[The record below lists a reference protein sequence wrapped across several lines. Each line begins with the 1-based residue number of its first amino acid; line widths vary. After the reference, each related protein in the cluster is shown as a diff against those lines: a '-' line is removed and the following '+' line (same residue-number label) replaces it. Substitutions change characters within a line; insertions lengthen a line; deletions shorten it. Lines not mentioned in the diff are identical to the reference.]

1 MRLFSVLLV
10 LALTGSLAT
19 AASPARDGQSALAAD
34 RPTALAPNTTYDP
47 KVPTLKAVLGYDTG
61 ERITPPEDLT
71 AYLKALHAAAPDRTV
86 LLEYARTWERRPLS
100 VLIVGSPERIAGLD
114 AVKRDLQRLADP
126 RGLTPADAE
135 AILARTPVVTWLMHA
150 VHGDE
155 ISSSDAA
162 LMEAYHLLAARGDAT
177 VDAILRESLVII
189 DPLQNPD
196 GRARFVSTNLQG
208 EAATPDAEPYA
219 AERDQPWPGG
229 RYNHYLFD
237 MNRDWFAQTQPETRG
252 RSALYRQFWPHVVV
266 DLHEMGGDSSYYFA
280 PPADPLNPHITKNQQ
295 KWFDAFGRAN
305 GAMFDAR
312 GFAYFIR
319 EVYDS
324 FYPGYGESWPIFQG
338 AIGMTYEQASARG
351 LRYRREDGDTLSFRD
366 GVLHHFTAAITT
378 AETAAR
384 NRAAILRDFYDY
396 RRTAVSEGETGVREY
411 LLVPGVDPSRAERL
425 ARLLAAQGIE
435 VSRATETFKV
445 DTRSLPAG
453 TWIVAAAQPSGR
465 LVRNLL
471 DKEILQ
477 PEAFIREQ
485 DRRRAKKLGDQIYDV
500 TAWSLPLAFDVE
512 VVTAD
517 KPTAA
522 KATPMAQ
529 YLSAADNASTA
540 AAVAPAGAPPKVG
553 FLLPWGSATAG
564 LVADAL
570 RQGLRLRSADLPFA
584 LGGRGYTAG
593 TVFVRT
599 ADNAATMPAA
609 IAALARTHG
618 VELVR
623 IDTAFVDS
631 GMSLGSASMVSLK
644 APRVVMAWD
653 TGTQPMSAGWT
664 RYTLERRFGQP
675 VTAVRVGSLGRID
688 FTRVD
693 VLVLPSGTYG
703 AIAGD
708 SLRRLKDWITAGG
721 TLITIAEASRWA
733 ARDNVGLLSTSTELK
748 GGKPEGE
755 PASSEKPGDKD
766 KKEGSASGPI
776 DFDKA
781 IQPDRERPDGTPGA
795 LFRVTLDAEHWLSS
809 GLDGEIQAMVEGA
822 RIFTPLKLDKGR
834 NVGIYGKGDAL
845 VASGLVWSDARTQYA
860 SKSYLMDQPL
870 GEGHV
875 IAFAE
880 DPNYRAFTEA
890 TSLLFMNAVLLG
902 PAH

>member
-1 MRLFSVLLV
+1 
-10 LALTGSLAT
+10 
-19 AASPARDGQSALAAD
+19 
-34 RPTALAPNTTYDP
+34 
-47 KVPTLKAVLGYDTG
+47 
-61 ERITPPEDLT
+61 
-71 AYLKALHAAAPDRTV
+71 
-86 LLEYARTWERRPLS
+86 
-100 VLIVGSPERIAGLD
+100 
-114 AVKRDLQRLADP
+114 
-126 RGLTPADAE
+126 
-135 AILARTPVVTWLMHA
+135 MHA

-155 ISSSDAA
+155 VSSSDAA
-162 LMEAYHLLAARGDAT
+162 LMEAYHLLAARGDAA
-177 VDAILRESLVII
+177 VDTILRESIVII

-208 EAATPDAEPYA
+208 EAAMPDAEPYA
-219 AERDQPWPGG
+219 VEHDQPWPGG

-252 RSALYRQFWPHVVV
+252 RAALYREFWPHVVV
-266 DLHEMGGDSSYYFA
+266 DLHEMGGESSYYFA
-280 PPADPLNPHITKNQQ
+280 PPADPLNPLITKNQQ

-351 LRYRREDGDTLSFRD
+351 LRYRREDGAVLSYRD

-378 AETAAR
+378 AETAAK

-396 RRTAVSEGETGVREY
+396 RRGAVSEGETGPVREY
-411 LLVPGVDPSRAERL
+411 LLVPGADPSRAERL

-435 VSRATETFKV
+435 VSRAVEPFRPRHAHAPGRHV
-445 DTRSLPAG
+445 GRAG
-453 TWIVAAAQPSGR
+453 GAAVRAPGAQPAR
-465 LVRNLL
+465 R
-471 DKEILQ
+471 EILQ
-477 PEAFIREQ
+477 PEAFIKEQ
-485 DRRRAKKLGDQIYDV
+485 DRRRLKKLGDQIYDV

-517 KPTAA
+517 RPTLV

-529 YLSAADNASTA
+529 YLA
-540 AAVAPAGAPPKVG
+540 AAAATAQAAASAPAGAPPKVG
-553 FLLPWGSATAG
+553 FLAPWGSATAS
-564 LVADAL
+564 LVAEAL
-570 RQGLRLRSADLPFA
+570 REGIRLRSADLPFT
-584 LGGRGYTAG
+584 LGGRAYAAG
-593 TVFVRT
+593 TVLART
-599 ADNAATMPAA
+599 AENAATMPAA
-609 IAALARTHG
+609 LAALARTHG

-631 GMSLGSASMVSLK
+631 GMSLGSGSMVALK

-675 VTAVRVGSLGRID
+675 VTAVRVGSLGRVD

-693 VLVLPSGTYG
+693 VLVLPSGTYT

-708 SLRRLKDWITAGG
+708 GLRRLKDWINAGG
-721 TLITIAEASRWA
+721 TLVTIAEASRWA

-755 PASSEKPGDKD
+755 VPAEKPGE
-766 KKEGSASGPI
+766 KKEGSASAGPI
-776 DFDKA
+776 DFEKA
-781 IQPDRERPDGTPGA
+781 IQPERERPDGTPGA
-795 LFRVTLDAEHWLSS
+795 LLRVTLDPEHWLSS
-809 GLDGEIQAMVEGA
+809 GTDGEIQAMVEGA

-860 SKSYLMDQPL
+860 SKPYLMDQPI
-870 GEGHV
+870 GEGHI

-890 TSLLFMNAVLLG
+890 TSLLFINAVLLG